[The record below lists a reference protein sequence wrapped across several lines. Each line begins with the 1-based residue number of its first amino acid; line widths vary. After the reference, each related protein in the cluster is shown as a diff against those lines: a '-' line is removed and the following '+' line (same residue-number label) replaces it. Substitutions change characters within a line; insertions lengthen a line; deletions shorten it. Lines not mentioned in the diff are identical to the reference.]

1 VYPEEKLKH
10 SGENTLRGSRS
21 RATYRVCANLPNWTK
36 FQYANSMV
44 IASDGSI
51 FIGMRMFVLKLRPDE
66 GQYKEEWLLPA
77 ECRESYLD
85 GTNCICKP

>member
-1 VYPEEKLKH
+1 VVFVTTHGMSRITK
-10 SGENTLRGSRS
+10 SGDVQSL
-21 RATYRVCANLPNWTK
+21 ANLPNWTK

-51 FIGMRMFVLKLRPDE
+51 FIGMRMFVVKLRPDE

-77 ECRESYLD
+77 ACREFCLD